1 MLMRM
6 SEQRLTET
14 SYIVLG
20 MLEFMQPATPY
31 DLKRVA
37 SLSTMSFWTVSPS
50 QLYSE
55 CARLAKEGLL
65 SEVRE
70 QTGRRKRIYSLTKAG
85 SRILEAWRGE
95 PGRAIIGELHDF
107 GLLKLFLG
115 ADPGML
121 ARAYLPEHEGRL
133 RHYEALHDV
142 SMSIEDAPRGGLLA
156 LEAGIGHLREYVRFW
171 KQLLED
177 EEKQMATDSDER
189 GPGGERSDKPGI
201 GREQNDTNGPGD
213 LTGSA
218 R

>member
-1 MLMRM
+1 M
-6 SEQRLTET
+6 SERRLTET

-37 SLSTMSFWTVSPS
+37 SLSTMSFWTISPS

-85 SRILEAWRGE
+85 ISALGAWRAE

-115 ADPGML
+115 TDPAML
-121 ARAYLPEHEGRL
+121 ARAYLPEYEGRL

-142 SMSIEDAPRGGLLA
+142 SMSIEDTPRGGLLA

-177 EEKQMATDSDER
+177 GEEEQATTGPDER
-189 GPGGERSDKPGI
+189 GSGEERSDGPGP
-201 GREQNDTNGPGD
+201 GRERNDTTGPGD

>member
-1 MLMRM
+1 M
-6 SEQRLTET
+6 SERRLTEI

-31 DLKRVA
+31 DLKRMA

-70 QTGRRKRIYSLTKAG
+70 QTGRRKRIYSVTKAG
-85 SRILEAWRGE
+85 IGALEAWRVD
-95 PGRAIIGELHDF
+95 PGRAIIGELHDL
-107 GLLKLFLG
+107 GTLKLFLG
-115 ADPGML
+115 ADPVML
-121 ARAYLPEHEGRL
+121 ARSYLPEHEGRL

-142 SMSIEDAPRGGLLA
+142 STSIEDTPRGALLA
-156 LEAGIGHLREYVRFW
+156 LEAGIGHIREYVRFW
-171 KQLLED
+171 RQLLAEG
-177 EEKQMATDSDER
+177 EEER
-189 GPGGERSDKPGI
+189 RITTASSEQRGLGSQRDGGSSSSGEG
-201 GREQNDTNGPGD
+201 NDTTDPGD
-213 LTGSA
+213 LIGSA